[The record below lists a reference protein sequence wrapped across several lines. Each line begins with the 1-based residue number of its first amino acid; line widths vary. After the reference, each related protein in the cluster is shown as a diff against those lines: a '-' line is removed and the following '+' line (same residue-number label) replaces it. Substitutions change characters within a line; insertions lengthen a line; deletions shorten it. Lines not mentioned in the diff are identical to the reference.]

1 MIQDKD
7 PTINNSSITF
17 SLVIAFR
24 TYKGEVPMSPKMIPN
39 AINKVA
45 TVTLLFLLPTVFS
58 INGNTGS
65 IARRLYK
72 GIRKK
77 TN

>member
-1 MIQDKD
+1 
-7 PTINNSSITF
+7 
-17 SLVIAFR
+17 
-24 TYKGEVPMSPKMIPN
+24 
-39 AINKVA
+39 
-45 TVTLLFLLPTVFS
+45 VTLLFLLPTVFN